1 MPGVT
6 ARAGRAGNLS
16 AGRAGEIPAGRA
28 GLALTAASVLATVT
42 VAVLGPS
49 VMEPALPG
57 RPGQPPWAFSAHPA
71 PWLVVGLAA
80 AALLAGTGGL
90 GLCLHAVHRG
100 WTVPPR
106 AVLLAGL
113 VAAGLM
119 ATLPPFGSSDQLS
132 YAAYGRM
139 VVTGH
144 DPYTMTPAM
153 LAQLGDPVARA
164 VQDWRGSPSVYGSLA
179 TGLQALASAAGGTSV
194 RLTVFAGSV
203 LTAVAF
209 AAAGLL
215 LHRMTRGSRA
225 GQLRA
230 ALLWTAN
237 PLLLQVLVAGAHV
250 DSEAIVL
257 ALAGVAGCVLALRRA
272 RSWGL
277 LGGCAVAGGLAALG
291 AAVKLSMAL
300 VPFGMFAALV
310 AAWLAP
316 AGARPGSG
324 QLRSGRLGYGRLGY
338 GRLGYGR
345 LGYGWHGWEAPVRAR
360 AGVAAAGLAAGFLL
374 VTAVALTPWGPGSLR
389 PALQDAGLVSVGSP
403 WRAVRSALRV
413 LAGLPEGAADGIVR
427 AAALAGAL
435 LLLTLLLRALVLMPV
450 PRLPGVAVAGAFAAA
465 FAWLLTWPYV
475 LPWYD
480 GLCWAL
486 LALLPGTPGQ
496 AGPAGTWRGRRVPLV
511 VALDWLLLART
522 AALGLGYL
530 PARGLRMPADLGWLE
545 TVVRTAVTPAALLA
559 VLLLLAVLIWPRPAG
574 PLPTA
579 PGQAER

>member
-1 MPGVT
+1 
-6 ARAGRAGNLS
+6 
-16 AGRAGEIPAGRA
+16 
-28 GLALTAASVLATVT
+28 
-42 VAVLGPS
+42 AVLGPS

-90 GLCLHAVHRG
+90 GVCLHAVHRG

-113 VAAGLM
+113 VAAGVI
-119 ATLPPFGSSDQLS
+119 ATLPPFGSADQLS

-144 DPYTMTPAM
+144 DPYTMTPVM

-164 VQDWRGSPSVYGSLA
+164 VQDWRGSASVYGSLA

-194 RLTVFAGSV
+194 RLAVFAGSV

-272 RSWGL
+272 RSWWL

-300 VPFGMFAALV
+300 APGGMIAALV

-316 AGARPGSG
+316 AGAWPGSG
-324 QLRSGRLGYGRLGY
+324 RLRSGRLGP
-338 GRLGYGR
+338 
-345 LGYGWHGWEAPVRAR
+345 GWHGWRGPSRAR

-413 LAGLPEGAADGIVR
+413 VAGLPEGTADGIVR
-427 AAALAGAL
+427 AAALAVAL
-435 LLLTLLLRALVLMPV
+435 LLLTLLLRALVLIPV
-450 PRLPGVAVAGAFAAA
+450 PQLPGVAVAGAFAAA

-480 GLCWAL
+480 GLGWAL
-486 LALLPGTPGQ
+486 LALLPATPGQ
-496 AGPAGTWRGRRVPLV
+496 AGPVGAWGGRRVGLV

-522 AALGLGYL
+522 AALSLGYL
-530 PARGLRMPADLGWLE
+530 PARGIRMPAGLGWLE
-545 TVVRTAVTPAALLA
+545 TVVRTAVTPVALLA

-574 PLPTA
+574 LLPAA

>member
-1 MPGVT
+1 M
-6 ARAGRAGNLS
+6 
-16 AGRAGEIPAGRA
+16 
-28 GLALTAASVLATVT
+28 LTTVSVLATVT

-57 RPGQPPWAFSAHPA
+57 RPGPPPWAFNAHPA
-71 PWLVVGLAA
+71 PGLAVALAA
-80 AALLAGTGGL
+80 AALLAGAGGL
-90 GLCLHAVHRG
+90 GLGLHAVHRG
-100 WTVPPR
+100 WTASPR

-113 VAAGLM
+113 VAAGVI
-119 ATLPPFGSSDQLS
+119 AALPPFGSADQLS
-132 YAAYGRM
+132 YAGYGRM

-179 TGLQALASAAGGTSV
+179 SGLQALASAAGGTSV

-203 LTAVAF
+203 LTAAAF

-250 DSEAIVL
+250 DSEAIVF

-272 RSWGL
+272 RSWWL
-277 LGGCAVAGGLAALG
+277 LGGCALAGGLAALG

-300 VPFGMFAALV
+300 VPGGMIAALL
-310 AAWLAP
+310 AAGLAPASSRLGPGAAGSWRWLGPGGHDWRAPVP
-316 AGARPGSG
+316 AGAR
-324 QLRSGRLGYGRLGY
+324 
-338 GRLGYGR
+338 
-345 LGYGWHGWEAPVRAR
+345 
-360 AGVAAAGLAAGFLL
+360 VAAAGLAAGFLV
-374 VTAVALTPWGPGSLR
+374 VTAVALAPWGPGALR

-403 WRAVRSALRV
+403 WRAVRSVLRV
-413 LAGLPEGAADGIVR
+413 LGALPEGTADGVVR
-427 AAALAGAL
+427 AAAPAVAL
-435 LLLTLLLRALVLMPV
+435 LLLALLLRALVLIPA
-450 PRLPGVAVAGAFAAA
+450 PGLPGGAVAGAFAAA

-480 GLCWAL
+480 GLGWAL
-486 LALLPGTPGQ
+486 LALLPAVPGQ
-496 AGPAGTWRGRRVPLV
+496 AGPEAVWRGRRVPLV

-530 PARGLRMPADLGWLE
+530 PARGIRMPSGLGWLE
-545 TVVRTAVTPAALLA
+545 TVVRTAVTPVVLLA
-559 VLLLLAVLIWPRPAG
+559 VLLLLGGLVWPRPAG
-574 PLPTA
+574 LLPVA